1 MCFLTKG
8 TLEGGGGWAESS
20 PPAGTASASSS
31 GAVRSNGAMDFEIM
45 GASLIVR
52 QPTRCAADS
61 KSVEMMHERPRRT
74 QRGWSGGG
82 KRGWA
87 GGGGGVYADGG
98 GGLLAGVEASP
109 GLKGELLRRS
119 G

>member
-31 GAVRSNGAMDFEIM
+31 GAVGSNGARDCEMM

-87 GGGGGVYADGG
+87 GGGGGFDANG
-98 GGLLAGVEASP
+98 AEAYLP
-109 GLKGELLRRS
+109 V
-119 G
+119 